1 MDEAG
6 KYTAQHTV
14 MESGIEIRELKHLL
28 KVSEDKVEK
37 LQAEI
42 ETLRGI
48 VRNIDIEDLSTDPAP
63 VIGFHQDGVDNRT
76 SEGEGLTLN
85 FDDDFGIQ
93 FSDKSQLDSDDEE
106 PNKETY

>member
-48 VRNIDIEDLSTDPAP
+48 VRNIDIEDLSIDEELHS
-63 VIGFHQDGVDNRT
+63 IT
-76 SEGEGLTLN
+76 SEKYN
-85 FDDDFGIQ
+85 KFDD
-93 FSDKSQLDSDDEE
+93 KSLLDSDDEE
-106 PNKETY
+106 PNKESY